1 MATMNKGATTASA
14 DSAAAAAAATAGAA
28 AAPPPLVLHLID
40 RLPEDGRED
49 SLFKLLRQMPP
60 GRYRHVVLNLNG
72 GVDCELRHNGATV
85 QVMSLSQDGAPG
97 WSGCV
102 RLHQLYRLYRLLRR
116 LQPDLLHTRSVRA
129 QLLAALAGIRI
140 RLPNAQPADT
150 LPARHALGSWL
161 AGALGASQL
170 LIHPAH
176 GAIDSVQFHPRLGP
190 AAAAVGPPGFL
201 CENAF
206 VIGAV
211 GPMDCAQQHA
221 ALVHAF
227 LTLLDEQGRDNTPLR
242 LLIAGDGPCRELC
255 KAMLCAAGASHLA
268 WLPGSRDD
276 TARLMRAMDVFV
288 APSAVP
294 AASGSLRI
302 LEAMAS
308 GLPVIAA
315 MAGANAQLVQASWTG
330 TLVPP
335 GQPDLLADAI
345 ADYYR
350 IPGLA
355 RRHGQRARRLVLAHH
370 SLATVADR
378 YLTLYDTLLARHAR

>member
-1 MATMNKGATTASA
+1 MATMNKGATASGPDLPAAALSVTASA
-14 DSAAAAAAATAGAA
+14 AS
-28 AAPPPLVLHLID
+28 PPLVLHLID
-40 RLPEDGRED
+40 CLTGDRRED
-49 SLFKLLRQMPP
+49 SLFMLLHQMPP
-60 GRYRHVVLNLNG
+60 GRYRHVVLTLNG
-72 GVDCELRHNGATV
+72 GVECELRHNGATV
-85 QVMSLSQDGAPG
+85 QVMSLSKTSASG
-97 WSGCV
+97 WFGCM
-102 RLHQLYRLYRLLRR
+102 RLYQLYRLLRR

-129 QLLAALAGIRI
+129 QLLAAVAGIRI

-176 GAIDSVQFHPRLGP
+176 GTIDSVQFHPRLGP
-190 AAAAVGPPGFL
+190 AAASVGPPGFL

-211 GPMDCAQQHA
+211 GPMDGVQQHA
-221 ALVHAF
+221 VLVQAF
-227 LTLLDEQGRDNTPLR
+227 LSLLDEQGRENTPLR
-242 LLIAGDGPCRELC
+242 LLIAGDGPCRDLC
-255 KAMLCAAGASHLA
+255 KAMLCAAGASQLA

-276 TARLMRAMDVFV
+276 TARLLRSMDVFI
-288 APSAVP
+288 APSAAP
-294 AASGSLRI
+294 AHSCSLRI

-308 GLPVIAA
+308 GLPVIAT

-330 TLVPP
+330 TLVPH
-335 GQPDLLADAI
+335 GQPELLADAI

-378 YLTLYDTLLARHAR
+378 YLTLYDTLLARAAR